1 MVYCVR
7 LPTIFSGLQLIAYN
21 CNCCQKMW
29 WFYDYQLWLSIRLA
43 IPGFYLSAT
52 IWYWQKLQYHLRNCQ
67 LWVTY
72 DLYCESPKNQEF
84 LSPTIPQKWV
94 IWVHNFVKF
103 NCWPLQIAWQVAHLP
118 ACRPFLSTAATSL
131 HHNQSTHSHSTTM
144 APSNIWQSILHFTS
158 SLAKYGTYTWRPHT
172 ISDPSTSETTSEE
185 QAIYAQCPS
194 VSLLSASNQSLLD
207 RLPVFAL

>member
-1 MVYCVR
+1 MVYCVQ
-7 LPTIFSGLQLIAYN
+7 LPIAYN
-21 CNCCQKMW
+21 CNRCQKMW
-29 WFYDYQLWLSIRLA
+29 WFYDYQLWLSIQTSSNPWFLPQRYNMVLTKIA
-43 IPGFYLSAT
+43 VPPAQLSVVGDLWP
-52 IWYWQKLQYHLRNCQ
+52 ILWVPKKSRVSQYHN
-67 LWVTY
+67 
-72 DLYCESPKNQEF
+72 
-84 LSPTIPQKWV
+84 PTKWV

-103 NCWPLQIAWQVAHLP
+103 NCWPLKIAWQVAHLP

-207 RLPVFAL
+207 RLPAFAL